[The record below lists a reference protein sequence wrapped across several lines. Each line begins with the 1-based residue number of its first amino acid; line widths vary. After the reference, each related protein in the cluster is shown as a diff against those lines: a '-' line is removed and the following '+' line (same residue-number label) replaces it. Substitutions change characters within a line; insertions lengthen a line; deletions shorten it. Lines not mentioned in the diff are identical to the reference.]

1 MPHQRSLFALSL
13 LPSLTSPTP
22 LAHHMHTQIQ
32 EEILNSKESTKAKA
46 ARAPQREMKDQEN
59 NEEKNVRIQ
68 VYFCVS
74 KQSA

>member
-1 MPHQRSLFALSL
+1 
-13 LPSLTSPTP
+13 
-22 LAHHMHTQIQ
+22 MHTQIQ

-46 ARAPQREMKDQEN
+46 ARAPQQEMKDRESN
-59 NEEKNVRIQ
+59 EEEKNVRTQ